1 MKLELLLEAKKLKG
15 MLVLKKAYKTE
26 VLLTAAQEQKANQTI
41 GVCRYVYNL
50 YLETAQKHYKETKKH
65 LSGFDF
71 SKWLNNVHTKQTDQW
86 IKDVSSKAVKQAIM
100 NGDRAFKN
108 FFKGIAKFPRF
119 KKKKNEDVKAYF
131 PKNNATDLTVERH
144 RIKIPTLSW
153 VRLKEFGYIP
163 TDATVI
169 NCTLSQKAGRYFISV
184 LCDVKKSG
192 EVYESETEGI
202 GVDLGLK
209 EFAVCSNQ
217 LIFENV
223 NKQERII
230 KLEKRLKRQHR
241 KLSRSTEQ
249 NKKRKRGEFCSKNRQ
264 KQLLVVQKLHARLA
278 NMRKEYIRFVAN
290 VLVKTKPAYIAIED
304 LNVSG
309 MIKNRHLSRAIAS
322 QNFKQFREFLIA
334 KCLEIGIEIRLVD
347 RWFPSTK
354 KCSSCGEKNASLS
367 LIDRIFTCEN
377 CGLEMDRDFN
387 ASLNLKY
394 TKVYTVVTE

>member
-1 MKLELLLEAKKLKG
+1 M
-15 MLVLKKAYKTE
+15 KKAYKTE
-26 VLLTAAQEQKANQTI
+26 VLLTAAQQQKANQTI

-65 LSGFDF
+65 LSGYDF

-108 FFKGIAKFPRF
+108 FFKGAAKFPRF

-144 RIKIPTLSW
+144 RIKIPTFGW
-153 VRLKEFGYIP
+153 VCLKEFGYIP
-163 TDATVI
+163 SNAQVI
-169 NCTLSQKAGRYFISV
+169 HCTLSKKAGRYFISV
-184 LCDVKKSG
+184 FCEVTKSKTT
-192 EVYESETEGI
+192 YESETDGI
-202 GVDLGLK
+202 GMDLGLTN
-209 EFAVCSNQ
+209 FAVCSNH
-217 LIFENV
+217 LVFENM
-223 NKQERII
+223 NKQERIR
-230 KLEKRLKRQHR
+230 KLEKRLKRQQR

-249 NKKRKRGEFCSKNRQ
+249 NKNRKRGEFCAKNRQ

-278 NMRKEYIRFVAN
+278 NIRKETIRFVVS

-304 LNVSG
+304 LNVKG
-309 MIKNRHLSRAIAS
+309 MMKNRHLSRAIAS

-347 RWFPSTK
+347 RWFPSSK
-354 KCSSCGEKNASLS
+354 KCSSCGEKNVSLS
-367 LIDRIFTCEN
+367 LADRIFTCGN
-377 CGLEMDRDFN
+377 CGMEMDRDFN
-387 ASLNLKY
+387 ASLNLQY
-394 TKVYTVVTE
+394 TKEYTVVTE